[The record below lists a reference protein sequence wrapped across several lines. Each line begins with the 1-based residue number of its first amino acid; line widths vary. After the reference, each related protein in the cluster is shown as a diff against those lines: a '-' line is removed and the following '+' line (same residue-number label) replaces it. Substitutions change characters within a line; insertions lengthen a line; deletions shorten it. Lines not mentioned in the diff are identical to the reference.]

1 MSKSDERRREQ
12 QLADEARP
20 LILAQLR
27 ERAEPVEIARDIAR
41 RLSVDETKAYRW
53 VSYIGEDFESR
64 RRRIAA
70 IGLAMLWPGMLTL
83 AGGPLLSLLGVGA
96 GFPLWAL
103 GLIVGLPLT
112 VAGGFVAMRSRALVR
127 DTL

>member
-12 QLADEARP
+12 ALADEARP

-27 ERAEPVEIARDIAR
+27 ERVEPVDIARDIAG

-53 VSYIGEDFESR
+53 VSYIAEDFEAR

-70 IGLAMLWPGMLTL
+70 IGLSMLWPGMLTL
-83 AGGPLLSLLGVGA
+83 VGGPLLSLLGVGA
-96 GFPLWAL
+96 GVSFWSL

-112 VAGGFVAMRSRALVR
+112 VAGGFVATRSRSLVR
-127 DTL
+127 ETL

>member
-12 QLADEARP
+12 ELADEARP
-20 LILAQLR
+20 LILARLR
-27 ERAEPVEIARDIAR
+27 ERAEPVEIGREIAR

-53 VSYIGEDFESR
+53 VSYIAEDFEAR

-83 AGGPLLSLLGVGA
+83 ATGPMLSLLGVES

-103 GLIVGLPLT
+103 GLIVGLPLSI
-112 VAGGFVAMRSRALVR
+112 AGGFVSVRSRALVR
-127 DTL
+127 ETM